1 MKNKVWFITGA
12 SQGFG
17 LIFVKKL
24 LEQGHCVVATSRS
37 PEKIVEQVGENDCL
51 MAIKVDLSNQKE
63 LDEAMKLCV
72 DKFGSIDILLNNAG
86 YGQLWTFEETT
97 EEEIRK
103 CFEVNFFGTLNAT
116 RAALPYMRKQ
126 QYGHI
131 FTTSSVWGY
140 VGDPYI
146 STYAAVKF
154 ATDGWTEALS
164 HELLGLNI
172 GVSCIKPGGFR
183 TNFLESTSMV
193 TGEDKISDYKEAR
206 DKYFDGLAKFN
217 KQQDGDPEKY
227 CDFII
232 NLTNKDSKPPLH
244 IFTGRDAYKKA
255 EDKIASVRKDM
266 EELQQ
271 EATNL
276 HVQ

>member
-24 LEQGHCVVATSRS
+24 LDKGHFVCATSRS
-37 PEKIVEQVGENDCL
+37 PEKIIEQVGKNENL
-51 MAIKVDLSNQKE
+51 LALKVDLSDQKQ
-63 LDEAMKLCV
+63 LDKAMKECV
-72 DKFGSIDILLNNAG
+72 NKFDSVDILLNNAG
-86 YGQLWTFEETT
+86 YGQLWTFEETSD
-97 EEEIRK
+97 EEIRK

-126 QYGHI
+126 GYGHI
-131 FTTSSVWGY
+131 FTTSSIWGY

-154 ATDGWTEALS
+154 ATDGWSEALS
-164 HELLGLNI
+164 HELKGLNI
-172 GVSCIKPGGFR
+172 GISCIKPGGFR
-183 TNFLESTSMV
+183 TNFLEATSMV
-193 TGEDKISDYKEAR
+193 TGEDKISDYKKAR
-206 DKYFDGLAKFN
+206 DQYFEALVKFN
-217 KQQDGDPEKY
+217 KKQDGDPEKY

-232 NLTNKDSKPPLH
+232 NLTSKSAKPPLH
-244 IFTGRDAYKKA
+244 IFTGRDAYKDA
-255 EDKIASVRKDM
+255 EDKMKKISNDM
-266 EELQQ
+266 KELEK

-276 HVQ
+276 HVD

>member
-17 LIFVKKL
+17 LLFVKKL
-24 LEQGHCVVATSRS
+24 LEKGHCVVATSRS
-37 PEKIVEQVGENDCL
+37 PEKIVEEIGENDCL
-51 MAIKVDLSNQKE
+51 LAIKIDLSDQKQ
-63 LDEAMKLCV
+63 LDDAMKQCV

-86 YGQLWTFEETT
+86 YGQLWTFEESSD
-97 EEEIRK
+97 EEIRK
-103 CFEVNFFGTLNAT
+103 CFEVNFYGTLNAT
-116 RAALPYMRKQ
+116 RSALPYMRKQ

-131 FTTSSVWGY
+131 FTTASVWGY
-140 VGDPYI
+140 VGDPYT

-154 ATDGWTEALS
+154 ATDGWSEALS
-164 HELLGLNI
+164 HELEGLKI
-172 GVSCIKPGGFR
+172 GISCIKPGGFR

-193 TGEDKISDYKEAR
+193 TGEDKITDYKKNR
-206 DKYFDGLAKFN
+206 DEFFQGLSKFN

-232 NLTNKDSKPPLH
+232 DLTYKDSKPPLH

-255 EDKIASVRKDM
+255 EDKIAKIRKDM

>member
-1 MKNKVWFITGA
+1 MKNKIWFITGA

-24 LEQGHCVVATSRS
+24 LDQGHCVVATSRS
-37 PEKIVEQVGENDCL
+37 PEKIIEQVGNNDSL
-51 MAIKVDLSNQKE
+51 LALKVDLSNQKE
-63 LDEAMKLCV
+63 LDDAMKQCV

-86 YGQLWTFEETT
+86 YGQLWTFEETSD
-97 EEEIRK
+97 EEIRK
-103 CFEVNFFGTLNAT
+103 CFEVNFYGTLNAT

-126 QYGHI
+126 KYGHI
-131 FTTSSVWGY
+131 FTTASVWGY

-164 HELLGLNI
+164 HELQGLNI

-183 TNFLESTSMV
+183 TNFLETTSMV
-193 TGEDKISDYKEAR
+193 TGEDKIADYKEAR
-206 DKYFDGLAKFN
+206 DKYFDNLTNFN
-217 KQQDGDPEKY
+217 KHQDGDPEKY

-232 NLTNKDSKPPLH
+232 NLTKKDKVPPLH
-244 IFTGRDAYKKA
+244 IFTGRDAYKMA
-255 EDKIASVRKDM
+255 EDKIAKIKKDM
-266 EELQQ
+266 EEIQQ

-276 HVQ
+276 HVE

>member
-24 LEQGHCVVATSRS
+24 LEKGHCVLATSRN
-37 PEKIVEQVGENDCL
+37 PEKIVQEIGKNENL
-51 MAIKVDLSNQKE
+51 LAVKVDLSKQKE
-63 LDEAMKLCV
+63 LDKAMKQCF

-86 YGQLWTFEETT
+86 YGQLWTFEETSD
-97 EEEIRK
+97 EEIRK

-116 RAALPYMRKQ
+116 RAALPYMRQ
-126 QYGHI
+126 QKSGHI

-164 HELLGLNI
+164 HELENLNI

-193 TGEDKISDYKEAR
+193 TGESKIEDYKTAR
-206 DKYFDGLAKFN
+206 DAYFDGIAKFN

-232 NLTNKDSKPPLH
+232 NLTNKTTKPPLH

-255 EDKIASVRKDM
+255 ETKIANLKKDM
-266 EELQQ
+266 KILKK

-276 HVQ
+276 HVK

>member
-24 LEQGHCVVATSRS
+24 LEKGHCVVATSRS
-37 PEKIVEQVGENDCL
+37 PEKIIEQVGENDNL
-51 MAIKVDLSNQKE
+51 LAIKIDLSNQKQ
-63 LDEAMKLCV
+63 LDDAMKQCV

-86 YGQLWTFEETT
+86 YGQLWTFEESSD
-97 EEEIRK
+97 EEIRK

-116 RAALPYMRKQ
+116 RAALPYMRNQKS
-126 QYGHI
+126 GHI
-131 FTTSSVWGY
+131 FTTASIWGY
-140 VGDPYI
+140 LGDPYT

-164 HELLGLNI
+164 HELKDMNI
-172 GVSCIKPGGFR
+172 SVSCIKPGGFR
-183 TNFLESTSMV
+183 TNFLESSSMV

-206 DKYFDGLAKFN
+206 DAYFNQLAKFN
-217 KQQDGDPEKY
+217 KKQDGDPEKY

-232 NLTNKDSKPPLH
+232 DVTYRDQKPPLH
-244 IFTGRDAYKKA
+244 IFTGRDSYKKA
-255 EDKIASVRKDM
+255 EDKMNAIKKDM
-266 EELQQ
+266 EELKQD
-271 EATNL
+271 ATNL